1 MPDNQSKMRI
11 PFTKPWFPEAMRRDL
26 LADLD
31 SVMASGELMLGRF
44 AKSLEQHFADLTR
57 TTHAV
62 SLTTATTGLQ
72 IALRH
77 ADVSG
82 SEVLVPAA
90 SFITDVSAVQMEGGT
105 PVLVDIDPA
114 TLSFDMAD
122 LERKVTRRTKAII
135 WVHLV
140 GYIAENYRQILDFA
154 KRHSL
159 FVIEDASHAHGASID
174 SRPAGSLG
182 DVGLFS
188 FYPTKIM
195 TTGTGGML
203 VTKDEPLAQFAQA
216 MRLFGK
222 DVNSGEIIHQGNDW
236 FMDEFRACIGVHQ
249 ARSLAANLERR
260 RTAAAKYLDRL
271 RNRRH
276 IRCLQPQG
284 ENHPAWY
291 QFPVFLGDGIDSEI
305 IRQEMNS
312 RNIACKQ
319 IYKPVHHET
328 LFAEMN
334 RPGLEGAERALG
346 QSLCLPMFVDIT
358 VEEIDHIVDV
368 LLDTV
373 SEAAEA

>member
-1 MPDNQSKMRI
+1 MPDHQSEKRI
-11 PFTKPWFPEAMRRDL
+11 PFTKPWFPKEMRRDL

-44 AKSLEQHFADLTR
+44 AQTLEQKFAALTHSK
-57 TTHAV
+57 HAV

-77 ADVSG
+77 AGVSG
-82 SEVLVPAA
+82 GEVLVPAA
-90 SFITDVSAVQMEGGT
+90 SFITDVSAVQMEGAT

-122 LERKVTRRTKAII
+122 LERKITSRTRAII

-140 GYIAENYRQILDFA
+140 GYIAENYRQILDVTE
-154 KRHSL
+154 RHGL

-174 SRPAGSLG
+174 DRPAGSLG

-203 VTKDEPLAQFAQA
+203 VTGSEALAQFAQA
-216 MRLFGK
+216 LRLFGK
-222 DVNSGEIIHQGNDW
+222 DVNSGEIVHQGNDW

-249 ARSLAANLERR
+249 ARHLADNLARR
-260 RTAAAKYLDRL
+260 RMSAAKYLDRL

-276 IRCLQPQG
+276 IRCLQPMAG
-284 ENHPAWY
+284 NFPAWY
-291 QFPVFLGDGIDSEI
+291 QFPIFLEDGIDSES
-305 IRQEMNS
+305 IRREMNS

-319 IYKPVHHET
+319 IYKPVHHEA

-358 VEEIDHIVDV
+358 DDEIDQVV
-368 LLDTV
+368 ETLLKTV
-373 SEAAEA
+373 AEAT